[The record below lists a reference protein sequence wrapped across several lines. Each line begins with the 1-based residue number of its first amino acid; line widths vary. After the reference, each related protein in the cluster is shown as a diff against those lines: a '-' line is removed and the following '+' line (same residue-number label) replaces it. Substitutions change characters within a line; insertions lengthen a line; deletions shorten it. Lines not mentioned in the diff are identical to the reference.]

1 MDLKA
6 RAAEPNRPA
15 TVIFFNPTE
24 SEVKRMRLQA
34 NNALTGWKA
43 VSTAILGFLTLGML
57 TGCEEAVSETLI
69 TGFNTAANGVAVT
82 LINAAFQT
90 MVSGAAAG

>member
-6 RAAEPNRPA
+6 RAAEPNRSA
-15 TVIFFNPTE
+15 TVIFFNSTE
-24 SEVKRMRLQA
+24 SEVKRMKLQA
-34 NNALTGWKA
+34 TKALSGWKA
-43 VSTAILGFLTLGML
+43 VFAAILGVPTLGLL
-57 TGCEEAVSETLI
+57 TGCEEAVRETLM

-90 MVSGAAAG
+90 MADGAAAG